1 MPSDSKKPKMYLG
14 VTVQMLLNLGMDW
27 TLRICI
33 GMAGVHGCHET
44 LNQTP

>member
-33 GMAGVHGCHET
+33 GMTDVHGCPET
-44 LNQTP
+44 LN